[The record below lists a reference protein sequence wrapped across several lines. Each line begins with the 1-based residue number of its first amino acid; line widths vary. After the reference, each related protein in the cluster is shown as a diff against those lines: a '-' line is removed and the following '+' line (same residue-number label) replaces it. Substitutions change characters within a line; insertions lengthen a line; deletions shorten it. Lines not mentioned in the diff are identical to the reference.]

1 MGMEIKARKEEALSH
16 VENVN
21 ALQNLIN
28 TKMNDSKLS
37 ILNMYRSYRKKWRGR
52 KNMRAKLI

>member
-21 ALQNLIN
+21 VSQKSYKQ
-28 TKMNDSKLS
+28 KMNDSKLS
-37 ILNMYRSYRKKWRGR
+37 ILNMYRSYRKSGAAEK
-52 KNMRAKLI
+52 I